1 MLNIDLRKIYNFYP
15 VEPAPDPAALPTGGD
30 VYYECLD
37 CSVIVNSVPHI
48 KAACACGNLE
58 GGGGK
63 MGVKNPARVR
73 VGGLQR
79 CCGSGG
85 MQRLIQSGDQVVDRL
100 DAD

>member
-1 MLNIDLRKIYNFYP
+1 MLNIDMRKIYNFYP

-30 VYYECLD
+30 LYYECLD

-63 MGVKNPARVR
+63 LNVKDATRVR
-73 VGGLQR
+73 VVKGKLK
-79 CCGSGG
+79 
-85 MQRLIQSGDQVVDRL
+85 
-100 DAD
+100 